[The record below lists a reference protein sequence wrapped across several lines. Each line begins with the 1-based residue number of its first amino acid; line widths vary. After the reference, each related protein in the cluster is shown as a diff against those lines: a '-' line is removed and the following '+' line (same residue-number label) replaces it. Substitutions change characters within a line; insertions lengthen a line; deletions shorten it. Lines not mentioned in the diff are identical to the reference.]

1 MSTIHRR
8 QVLLAAVALFA
19 TPRAVHAQQVSKVR
33 RVGVIWPGTGTTFE
47 AFRQAMRELGY
58 VEGRNISFEYR
69 GSDIKSGQLAEVAKE
84 FVASK
89 VDAIVTLAPPATVA
103 AKNATRTIPI
113 VFLAIGDPLG
123 SGLVTSL
130 ARPGRN
136 ITGTSRMLT
145 EMSVKHLEVLKQV
158 VPLLHQVA
166 VLWNPANS
174 SHGPALKAL
183 DAIAQSSAIRL
194 QPFEVR
200 EPSALDSVFAEI
212 ARGKAEALLILAD
225 PVFGAHLGVIA
236 IRAQLAKLPAIS
248 RFIEFAE
255 QGGLIGYSPIIA
267 DEVRQAAGLLD
278 KILKG
283 AKPGDLPIEQ
293 PTKFELVVNVK
304 TAKALGLKIPQ
315 SVLLR
320 ADRVIE

>member
-1 MSTIHRR
+1 MLRMNRR
-8 QVLLAAVALFA
+8 DTVLALIALGAAPLAAQ
-19 TPRAVHAQQVSKVR
+19 AQQVGTIR
-33 RVGVIWPGTGTTFE
+33 RVGVIWPGGLTPFE

-69 GSDIKSGQLAEVAKE
+69 GPDFKSGQLAEVAKE
-84 FVASK
+84 LVASR

-103 AKNATRTIPI
+103 ARNATQRIPI

-130 ARPGRN
+130 ARPGGN

-145 EMSVKHLEVLKQV
+145 EISIKHLELLKQV
-158 VPLLHQVA
+158 VPSLHQVA

-174 SHGPALKAL
+174 SHEPVLKAL
-183 DAIAQSSAIRL
+183 EVIAPSLTVRL

-200 EPSALDSVFAEI
+200 EPSALDSAFAEI
-212 ARGKAEALLILAD
+212 VRGKAGAILILAD
-225 PVFGAHLGVIA
+225 PVFSAHLGVIA
-236 IRAQLAKLPAIS
+236 LRAQLAKLPAIA
-248 RFIEFAE
+248 RFTEFTE
-255 QGGLIGYSPIIA
+255 QGGLIAYTPVVA
-267 DEVRQAAGLLD
+267 DEVRQAAGLLA

-315 SVLLR
+315 SILLR